1 MRFFFMIRPLISN
14 NQPVKEHSKR
24 HSNKDCDRNQTVQAV
39 NHLASDQLPDMF
51 LVNCFPLLIGHQ
63 LSFMLSHPLLPLSSF
78 QIPLTFWLSLLSV
91 SGASYP
97 GVLQDSG
104 WSAPLNALLLQYF
117 SSKHLSFL
125 PDPCYY
131 VLACLAGSGHV
142 APVWSGVHTGAI
154 FFI

>member
-1 MRFFFMIRPLISN
+1 MYVLSRNSNYNTTCYYCDNTMHISYCFRSVCVSFFMIRPLISN

-63 LSFMLSHPLLPLSSF
+63 LSFMLSHPLLPLSF
-78 QIPLTFWLSLLSV
+78 FRIPQIFWLSLLSV

-97 GVLQDSG
+97 GVLQD
-104 WSAPLNALLLQYF
+104 PR
-117 SSKHLSFL
+117 
-125 PDPCYY
+125 
-131 VLACLAGSGHV
+131 
-142 APVWSGVHTGAI
+142 
-154 FFI
+154 

>member
-24 HSNKDCDRNQTVQAV
+24 YSNKNRNRNQTIQTV
-39 NHLASDQLPDMF
+39 NCLASDQLLDVLPVD
-51 LVNCFPLLIGHQ
+51 CFPLLIGHQ
-63 LSFMLSHPLLPLSSF
+63 LSFMLCHSLLPLSSF
-78 QIPLTFWLSLLSV
+78 RILLIFWLSLLSV
-91 SGASYP
+91 LGALYP

-154 FFI
+154 FI